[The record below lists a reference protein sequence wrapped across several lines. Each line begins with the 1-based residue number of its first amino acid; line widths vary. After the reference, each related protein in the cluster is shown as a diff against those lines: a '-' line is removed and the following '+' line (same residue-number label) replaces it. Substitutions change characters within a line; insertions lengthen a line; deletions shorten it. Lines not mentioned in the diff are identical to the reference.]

1 MRQIETSAK
10 TVEQAVN
17 DGLKIL
23 GVSESDVKV
32 EIISVGGFF
41 GLKKAKV
48 RLTVVDEN
56 GNPVKDKYDLSSVT
70 DEELKSFGVTV
81 DEKPVFAEPK
91 KNKDKF
97 RNGEKKRDEKNFDQ
111 PKTVQNNNGKS
122 DKPKSEKSHAD
133 IKPNGDQPKQQ
144 NNNANKPNKPNA
156 DKVKNESVDKP
167 QQDRKEQKGEARKDK
182 KDFKAKTFEKK
193 APESPRPA
201 PLTSEKLP
209 PVDINLANKAKAYLE
224 ELLGKMSIDAKVD
237 LKTDNGVIALELLTD
252 DGTVIGHHG
261 EVLDALQMLTKCA
274 VVDDDKYIH
283 LVVDCKNY
291 RAKREESLVALALKK
306 ADKCVR
312 TGKKVILEPMSNA
325 HRKIIHAT
333 LTANDKVITRSEGKE
348 PHRYIVILP
357 KRDKE
362 KKN

>member
-1 MRQIETSAK
+1 MRQIEISAK
-10 TVEQAVN
+10 TVEQAVT
-17 DGLKIL
+17 DGLNIL

-48 RLTVVDEN
+48 KLTVVDEN
-56 GNPVKDKYDLSSVT
+56 GNPIKDKYDLSSVT

-81 DEKPVFAEPK
+81 DEKPNFNESK

-97 RNGEKKRDEKNFDQ
+97 KGGDKKKGEKRTDQPKPNGEKPNR
-111 PKTVQNNNGKS
+111 
-122 DKPKSEKSHAD
+122 DKPKHEKTNNAKPSGEQS
-133 IKPNGDQPKQQ
+133 KPNGENKAHSQAVEQPKQE
-144 NNNANKPNKPNA
+144 K
-156 DKVKNESVDKP
+156 
-167 QQDRKEQKGEARKDK
+167 KGKDTEARKDK
-182 KDFKAKTFEKK
+182 KDFKVKNQEKK

-201 PLTSEKLP
+201 PLVSETVE
-209 PVDINLANKAKAYLE
+209 PVDENLAKKAKAYLE
-224 ELLGKMSIDAKVD
+224 QLLSKMSVDAKVE
-237 LKTDNGVIALELLTD
+237 LKTDNGVIALDLITD
-252 DGTVIGHHG
+252 DSTVIGHHG
-261 EVLDALQMLTKCA
+261 EVLDALQTLTKCA
-274 VVDDDKYIH
+274 TVDDDKYIH

-291 RAKREESLVALALKK
+291 RAKREESLIALAHKK
-306 ADKCVR
+306 AEKCVR

-325 HRKIIHAT
+325 HRKIIHAA

-362 KKN
+362 KKD

>member
-48 RLTVVDEN
+48 RLTVVDEH
-56 GNPVKDKYDLSSVT
+56 GNPIKDKYDLSSVT
-70 DEELKSFGVTV
+70 DEELKSFGVSV
-81 DEKPVFAEPK
+81 DEKLPFDRPK
-91 KNKDKF
+91 KNKEKF
-97 RNGEKKRDEKNFDQ
+97 NKGENRNGEKR
-111 PKTVQNNNGKS
+111 
-122 DKPKSEKSHAD
+122 
-133 IKPNGDQPKQQ
+133 
-144 NNNANKPNKPNA
+144 NANKPNEQKERNTQPSENKPSANKPNA
-156 DKVKNESVDKP
+156 NSKPNPDKP
-167 QQDRKEQKGEARKDK
+167 KTEVVTAVASEKKEQKVEQKRDK
-182 KDFKAKTFEKK
+182 KDFKAKEKK

-201 PLTSEKLP
+201 PIVSENTA
-209 PVDINLANKAKAYLE
+209 PVDEAVAKKAQAYLE
-224 ELLGKMSIDAKVD
+224 KLLEKMSVDAKIE
-237 LKTDNGVIALELLTD
+237 LKTDGGVILLNVITD
-252 DGTVIGHHG
+252 DATVIGHHG
-261 EVLDALQMLTKCA
+261 EALDAIQTLTKCA
-274 VVDDDKYIH
+274 AVDGDDKYIH

-291 RAKREESLVALALKK
+291 RAKREESLIALAQKK

-325 HRKIIHAT
+325 HRKIIHAA
-333 LTANDKVITRSEGKE
+333 LTSNDKVITRSEGKE

-357 KRDKE
+357 KREKE